1 MMRKVMKLGKL
12 CFYLSVTA
20 VMAGHAHAQEIG
32 AARPSAGQSAE
43 LMCRAYDHIDGQL
56 AYIKAELK
64 LTPAQEAQWNV
75 FASVFRDD
83 KERQAQSCRRA
94 QEQNR
99 QMLAASLPDS
109 LRLKAQRLSEQLDSL
124 RRLEAAVQPFY
135 DGLSKDQ
142 KKIADE
148 IMKGAP

>member
-1 MMRKVMKLGKL
+1 MKLKKL
-12 CFYLSVTA
+12 CFSLSA
-20 VMAGHAHAQEIG
+20 LAILAGSASAQEIG
-32 AARPSAGQSAE
+32 GARQSSGQSAE

-83 KERQAQSCRRA
+83 KERQAQACRRA

-99 QMLAASLPDS
+99 QMMAASLPDS
-109 LRLKAQRLSEQLDSL
+109 LRLKAQHLSDQIESL

-135 DGLSKDQ
+135 ESLTRDQ
-142 KKIADE
+142 KKVADE